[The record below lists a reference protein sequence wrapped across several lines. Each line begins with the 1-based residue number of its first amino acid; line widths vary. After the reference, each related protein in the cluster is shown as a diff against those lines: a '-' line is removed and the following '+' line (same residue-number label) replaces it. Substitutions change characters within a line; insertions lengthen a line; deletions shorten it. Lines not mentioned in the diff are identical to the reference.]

1 VHKIDARQ
9 RKNSASSDRF
19 IRKHIPSRIS
29 QGIGMEIDS
38 FIKVDDDQLQNSMT
52 DTTSQLLRYNEF
64 I

>member
-1 VHKIDARQ
+1 M
-9 RKNSASSDRF
+9 
-19 IRKHIPSRIS
+19 RKHIPSRIS